1 MHGTQ
6 LITQL
11 LNEDRMSHTE
21 NNLKFHC
28 GFCTFQLEKPSL
40 LFMTITPHFMEF
52 ILVTCAV
59 LHHLT
64 CWHALFHHGMYN
76 CQWQPVCV
84 RIKCCSNTSTH
95 VQFIQAKTHF
105 STIEHK
111 RHGQQHCNAQK
122 CKTISFMFL
131 WLKTHLLCVDSLV
144 GSVGVCSYAHV
155 VCSTSYTPLFFCTLP
170 EKLGLVFWRS
180 PTLPLQILSVRCNS
194 QNITWLVTFVIMWL
208 AGCIP
213 RKLYEAEDNF

>member
-1 MHGTQ
+1 
-6 LITQL
+6 
-11 LNEDRMSHTE
+11 
-21 NNLKFHC
+21 
-28 GFCTFQLEKPSL
+28 
-40 LFMTITPHFMEF
+40 MEF

-59 LHHLT
+59 LHHLA

-131 WLKTHLLCVDSLV
+131 WLKTHFLCVDSLV

-155 VCSTSYTPLFFCTLP
+155 VCSTSYTPLVYHSVWRGARIRFCLHICFTLTCV
-170 EKLGLVFWRS
+170 LFSDFVLCFM
-180 PTLPLQILSVRCNS
+180 QIYAQHQYLFHSIVWSCLCCWKVICCTK
-194 QNITWLVTFVIMWL
+194 QFEWLCL
-208 AGCIP
+208 
-213 RKLYEAEDNF
+213 

>member
-1 MHGTQ
+1 MWQRGQIIQLDNHGTQ

-40 LFMTITPHFMEF
+40 YIVYDYHTHFMEF

-59 LHHLT
+59 LHHLA

-131 WLKTHLLCVDSLV
+131 WLIENTLIMRGFSGGLSRCVFLCP
-144 GSVGVCSYAHV
+144 CS
-155 VCSTSYTPLFFCTLP
+155 
-170 EKLGLVFWRS
+170 
-180 PTLPLQILSVRCNS
+180 
-194 QNITWLVTFVIMWL
+194 M
-208 AGCIP
+208 
-213 RKLYEAEDNF
+213 